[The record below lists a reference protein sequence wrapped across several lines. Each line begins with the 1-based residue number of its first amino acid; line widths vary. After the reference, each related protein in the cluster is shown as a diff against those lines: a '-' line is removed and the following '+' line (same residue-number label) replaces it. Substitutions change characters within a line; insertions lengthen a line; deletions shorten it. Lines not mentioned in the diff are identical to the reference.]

1 MLYKLSYRRPSTY
14 TVSGGWIYEHYTVT
28 IILGRGTFPLEL
40 EPSWSWSYG
49 SWIYNYL
56 CNQCLSPL
64 ELWVWTAFIARCTRY
79 NICDKVCQ
87 WLATGRWF
95 SPGTLFSS
103 TNKIDRHNIT
113 EILLKVVLNTINLNL
128 KLKSIR
134 IIWLT
139 NTNISRSDVSI
150 ITHTDVRSIS
160 ILTLRV
166 VLTDSNIKTFINIC
180 LTVTA
185 LPACLT
191 ITHSICLVAVHSIVS
206 YTGTILFTI
215 WSPIAFHTCY
225 KIVHKS
231 SQICPQL
238 PSINAKKNSSY
249 KFKMLFPIAFHT
261 C

>member
-14 TVSGGWIYEHYTVT
+14 TVSGGWIYEPYTVT

-191 ITHSICLVAVHSIVS
+191 ITNSICLVAVHSIVS

-231 SQICPQL
+231 SQFCPQL
-238 PSINAKKNSSY
+238 PAIHPKNIS
-249 KFKMLFPIAFHT
+249 
-261 C
+261 